1 MNLLMNRD
9 VVLEPND
16 SFREIHVC
24 DARTAMAMAPQSKKK
39 SKIMSKAMYLAAR
52 SRPWVDGC
60 VIPNVSMKIP
70 AR

>member
-1 MNLLMNRD
+1 MNRD
-9 VVLEPND
+9 VVRAQC
-16 SFREIHVC
+16 SFHEIHVC

-39 SKIMSKAMYLAAR
+39 SKIISKAMYLAAR

>member
-1 MNLLMNRD
+1 
-9 VVLEPND
+9 
-16 SFREIHVC
+16 VC

-39 SKIMSKAMYLAAR
+39 SKIISKAMYLAAR